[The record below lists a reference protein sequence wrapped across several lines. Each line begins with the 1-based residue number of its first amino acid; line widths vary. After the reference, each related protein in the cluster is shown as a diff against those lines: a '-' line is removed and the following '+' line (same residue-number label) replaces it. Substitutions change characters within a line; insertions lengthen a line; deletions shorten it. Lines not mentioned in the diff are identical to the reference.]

1 MKKIYGTILLTL
13 IIILSNGF
21 NTFESSA
28 KASNDISVQNIT
40 YYKYD
45 YIWNVDDIN
54 LKLENMDNIFVAKID
69 ENGRVYDDDSEVNNM
84 PYTLYKVKL
93 LGNIKGKF
101 SEKYITIAV
110 NGGFDNEGNF
120 HGFNLSDFD
129 NSIDYLPNKNEI
141 YLFSLK
147 DEYKGSIDGEEV
159 YFLNIPEYSIE
170 LKDYNLSLGVF
181 NQKDRKVKDVILNH
195 TGTEIVKDDIIG
207 PTNSDITSL
216 MVIDDGGGGG
226 GAAGTDFDSAIT
238 LYDNTTSLSYI
249 GATEY
254 KYYKYTTSDTYNT
267 IIETIYYSSNLDTTG
282 YLYDSNRNYL
292 EYDNNDGDGLNFKF
306 ERWNNGVTTYYVK
319 MRSTYSDAG
328 YYKIRARK
336 DPDCSC
342 RNDTYL
348 LQEGYDS
355 VYGDQT
361 EMSYKFN
368 FSASKYKDAFN
379 DAVATWNNLG
389 EINIY
394 ETTSTFKDVSVELDD
409 VSGADWAAK
418 YSYNWIFQ
426 DRIKFNTYY
435 MDTYSDDAVEST
447 ALHEIGHALGI
458 DHMHIG
464 AENEHGI
471 LPLGEY
477 YTNVM
482 SYDAP
487 NNLIVLGPCERNVYY
502 KLWR

>member
-1 MKKIYGTILLTL
+1 
-13 IIILSNGF
+13 
-21 NTFESSA
+21 
-28 KASNDISVQNIT
+28 
-40 YYKYD
+40 
-45 YIWNVDDIN
+45 
-54 LKLENMDNIFVAKID
+54 
-69 ENGRVYDDDSEVNNM
+69 
-84 PYTLYKVKL
+84 
-93 LGNIKGKF
+93 
-101 SEKYITIAV
+101 
-110 NGGFDNEGNF
+110 
-120 HGFNLSDFD
+120 
-129 NSIDYLPNKNEI
+129 PNKNEI

-147 DEYKGSIDGEEV
+147 DEYKGSIDGEV
-159 YFLNIPEYSIE
+159 IYYLNIPEYSIE

-226 GAAGTDFDSAIT
+226 GTAGTDFDSAIT
-238 LYDNTTSLSYI
+238 LYDNTTSVAYI

-254 KYYKYTTSDTYNT
+254 KYYTYTASDAYNT
-267 IIETIYYSSNLDTTG
+267 IIETVYYTSDLDTFG
-282 YLYDSNRNYL
+282 YLYDSDRSYL
-292 EYDNNDGDGLNFKF
+292 EYDNNDGEGLNFRLEK
-306 ERWNNGVTTYYVK
+306 WNNGAATYYVK
-319 MRSTYSDAG
+319 MRSTYSESG
-328 YYKIRARK
+328 YYKIKARK

-342 RNDTYL
+342 RNNTYL

-361 EMSYKFN
+361 EMSYKFK

-379 DAVATWNNLG
+379 DAVATWNDLG

-394 ETTSTFKDVSVELDD
+394 ETTSTFKDVSVELADD
-409 VSGADWAAK
+409 SSADWAAR
-418 YSYNWIFQ
+418 YSNNWIFQ
-426 DRIKFNTYY
+426 DKIRFNTHY

-458 DHMHIG
+458 DHMHID
-464 AENEHGI
+464 AENSHGT
-471 LPLGEY
+471 LTLGEY
-477 YTNVM
+477 TTNVM

-487 NNLIVLGPCERNVYY
+487 YNLIVLGPCERNVYY